1 MTSVN
6 ERPAILLIEPN
17 LAFARRLTD
26 SLRHHGIEV
35 HYCAHAEHALTMV
48 EWNMPAAIICG
59 TKLQK
64 PSDTEV
70 PSILASDPQTSHIP
84 VLAMGDGHAQALI
97 NAYLAG
103 YDDYIDC
110 RLGVENVACRV
121 VALLSSWRD
130 CFQPAQMSPD
140 AETSLKGRLSAIN
153 LPSVLQL
160 VAQSGLTGAL
170 HISTESTDGTIYFMA
185 GEIFHAET
193 GQLIGGEA
201 AAHLLKKC
209 SFVENGDYKFISGS
223 SVPQCTVRRSVTE
236 IILEAMREL
245 DEVNRNLTEARR

>member
-6 ERPAILLIEPN
+6 GRPAILLIEPN
-17 LAFARRLTD
+17 LAFARPLTEA
-26 SLRHHGIEV
+26 LRQHGFEV
-35 HYCAHAEHALTMV
+35 HYCAHAEHALTIV
-48 EWNMPAAIICG
+48 EWNMPAAIICAA
-59 TKLQK
+59 KLQK
-64 PSDTEV
+64 PSDNEV
-70 PSILASDPQTSHIP
+70 PSILASDPRTSHIP

-121 VALLSSWRD
+121 VALLSNWRG
-130 CFQPAQMSPD
+130 CFQPAQVPPE

-153 LPSVLQL
+153 LPSVLQM
-160 VAQSGLTGAL
+160 VAQAGLTGAL

-185 GEIFHAET
+185 GEISHAET
-193 GQLIGGEA
+193 GQLIGMEA
-201 AAHLLKKC
+201 AAYMLKNC
-209 SFVENGDYKFISGS
+209 SFVENGDYKFVSGS
-223 SVPQCTVRRSVTE
+223 SMSQCTVQCSVTE

-245 DEVNRNLTEARR
+245 DEGNRNLTEARK